1 MAIENKLGLDGIEL
15 MRAEEQISKR
25 RACELYGGLL
35 DTIEVGTYA
44 GLQAIHRHLFE
55 EIYPFA
61 GQTRRLNMSKGGFRF
76 ASALYLDEALGKISA
91 MPQDSFEQIVAKYV
105 EMNIAHPF
113 LEGNGRSMRIWLDA
127 MLKSALGRVVDWQ
140 KIPRED
146 YLMAM
151 ERSPV
156 RATEISLLLQN
167 ALTDRVEDHEL
178 YMHSIDA
185 SYGYEGYAAFRAEEI

>member
-1 MAIENKLGLDGIEL
+1 MALENKLGLNGVEL

-25 RACELYGGLL
+25 RAKELYDGLL
-35 DTIEVGTYA
+35 DTLKVGTYA

-61 GQTRRLNMSKGGFRF
+61 GQTHKVNMSKGGFRF
-76 ASALYLDEALGKISA
+76 ASALYLDAALAEISA
-91 MPQDSFEQIVAKYV
+91 MPHSTFDEIVAKYV

-127 MLKSALGRVVDWQ
+127 MLKASLGRVVDWQ
-140 KIPRED
+140 RIDRED
-146 YLMAM
+146 YMLAM

-156 RATEISLLLQN
+156 RSTELKTLLQN
-167 ALTDRVEDHEL
+167 VLTERVNDRDL

-185 SYGYEGYAAFRAEEI
+185 SYGYEGYAAFRAEEV